1 MEHMTM
7 DLILQI
13 LQLIGYALLLVILV
27 LFWRK
32 ALRPSEARRFW
43 QLLALAWTMNLL
55 GSIAWIVHDVV
66 TGTELDT
73 LSVVDFFYV
82 SHYVLVGCALWL
94 YPAPLSRQ
102 AWFWIGGTMLAAS
115 VVVWAVY
122 FEPAMALRG
131 GVWTDFLGLAL
142 YPVLDAGVIALAWL
156 RVRATRG
163 SAWNRYAIL
172 LFCAMTSYGIA
183 NTINLTEYV
192 FSPIAG
198 GILQHV
204 LWVLTDVFLLVIA
217 LGPDLPRQ
225 NEGHMRN
232 EE

>member
-1 MEHMTM
+1 M
-7 DLILQI
+7 DIILQI
-13 LQLIGYALLLVILV
+13 LQLIGYLLLLVILA
-27 LFWRK
+27 LLWRK
-32 ALRPSEARRFW
+32 AFRQSEARRFW

-55 GSIAWIVHDVV
+55 GNIAWIVHDLV

-73 LSVVDFFYV
+73 FSVIDLFYV
-82 SHYVLVGCALWL
+82 SRYVLIGCALWL
-94 YPAPLSRQ
+94 YPVLLSRR

-131 GVWTDFLGLAL
+131 GGWTDFLGLAL
-142 YPVLDAGVIALAWL
+142 YPVLDTGIVVLAWL

-163 SAWNRYAIL
+163 SAWSRYAIL
-172 LFCAMTSYGIA
+172 LFCVMASYGIA

-217 LGPDLPRQ
+217 LGADLPRQ
-225 NEGHMRN
+225 NESRMRN